1 MLGGESCF
9 CLSPS
14 LPLNPS
20 SSPNSSLIPPPSVRL
35 YLTVPPSFRL
45 YLLLVH
51 DRLEL
56 KLTRSWYND
65 IASGGADPGLNLFE
79 KEENLPTL
87 WTRIKNLF
95 TIPSLPSD
103 GEGAEDRSGA
113 GSGWREGE
121 GDGAG
126 AEFDLDEIDDLLETG
141 IILFTMLGI
150 GLLIWL
156 RQRWGAVQGQ
166 PGFGAAFGLGR

>member
-1 MLGGESCF
+1 V
-9 CLSPS
+9 S
-14 LPLNPS
+14 LF
-20 SSPNSSLIPPPSVRL
+20 SLAFAFPGP
-35 YLTVPPSFRL
+35 
-45 YLLLVH
+45 LLLAISPPH
-51 DRLEL
+51 FLSLLCLYPLLLRDHLNRG
-56 KLTRSWYND
+56 LTDSWYND

-95 TIPSLPSD
+95 TIPSLPNE

-113 GSGWREGE
+113 GSGWRDEAGE
-121 GDGAG
+121 GAG

>member
-1 MLGGESCF
+1 
-9 CLSPS
+9 
-14 LPLNPS
+14 
-20 SSPNSSLIPPPSVRL
+20 
-35 YLTVPPSFRL
+35 
-45 YLLLVH
+45 
-51 DRLEL
+51 
-56 KLTRSWYND
+56 
-65 IASGGADPGLNLFE
+65 LNLFE

-103 GEGAEDRSGA
+103 GEGAEDRSGS

-121 GDGAG
+121 GEGGGGGAG

-156 RQRWGAVQGQ
+156 RQRWGALQGQ

>member
-1 MLGGESCF
+1 LEQQ
-9 CLSPS
+9 
-14 LPLNPS
+14 
-20 SSPNSSLIPPPSVRL
+20 
-35 YLTVPPSFRL
+35 LT
-45 YLLLVH
+45 Y
-51 DRLEL
+51 
-56 KLTRSWYND
+56 SWYND
-65 IASGGADPGLNLFE
+65 LASGGADPGLNLFE

-95 TIPSLPSD
+95 TIPSLPD
-103 GEGAEDRSGA
+103 EGEGAEDRSGA

-166 PGFGAAFGLGR
+166 VGFGAAFGLGR

>member
-1 MLGGESCF
+1 VLPFHLSLLGSLF
-9 CLSPS
+9 LALSISHTSSLGSS
-14 LPLNPS
+14 LPH
-20 SSPNSSLIPPPSVRL
+20 NSSL
-35 YLTVPPSFRL
+35 TRL

-51 DRLEL
+51 GWLEQQ
-56 KLTRSWYND
+56 LTRSWYND

-95 TIPSLPSD
+95 TIPSLPTD

>member
-1 MLGGESCF
+1 VSTF
-9 CLSPS
+9 FSLSPLPVS
-14 LPLNPS
+14 LFL
-20 SSPNSSLIPPPSVRL
+20 SPYPSLIPPPSFRL
-35 YLTVPPSFRL
+35 YPTVPPSSRL
-45 YLLLVH
+45 HLCQVH

-56 KLTRSWYND
+56 KLNCSWYND

-121 GDGAG
+121 GGEGGGAG

-156 RQRWGAVQGQ
+156 RQRWGAVQAQ